1 MVKMTNKKL
10 EVKIKRQKNTIKF
23 FKEMWIKER
32 AKDIRRRY
40 STPAKGPFDPTTQP
54 SLPIKG
60 GWRSLTKKEATK
72 VAAEQIEF
80 EINMG

>member
-1 MVKMTNKKL
+1 MTEMTKRKL
-10 EVKIKRQKNTIKF
+10 KTEIIRRKNSIKF
-23 FKEMWIKER
+23 FKEMWIEER

-60 GWRSLTKKEATK
+60 GWRSLTRKEATK